1 MNRQDYLDRYN
12 QLAKQFL
19 CSLTAE
25 TPGENIVFSPFSIIS
40 MLSILADASNGKTRE
55 EILQALCGSM
65 NPEGLPEQLRKT
77 RYELTKIDFANISAY
92 ENPFGSRP
100 VVPDYSRHLNTANA
114 VFVRDDLQN
123 TLNPKFGDY
132 FADAYDGTLI
142 RTNHVEAAM
151 EAWFTAMEHG
161 RLELPK
167 NTTPSDTIL
176 ALANTILFEAM
187 WFTPYKNSQV
197 KKRVFTNSDNTKT
210 KVNMM
215 YSTEN
220 NYIETDLATGFIKDF
235 QQCDYSFAALLPK
248 AKGPEALLQLLAA
261 TSFQRLQKRAT
272 YASVRAGMP
281 EFTIETETN
290 IKQTCADLGITE
302 ALTPAADL
310 STLTTATPQNK
321 LLTHK
326 AKIELNRNGAKAKA
340 ATAIHLLGS
349 LPPEDKKEV
358 ILNRPFVFAILHRT
372 MNIPVF
378 IGTVSRMEDA

>member
-55 EILQALCGSM
+55 EVLQALCGSM
-65 NPEGLPEQLRKT
+65 TPEGLPEQLRKT
-77 RYELTKIDFANISAY
+77 KHELTKIDFANISAY

-114 VFVRDDLQN
+114 VFVRDDIQN
-123 TLNPKFGDY
+123 TINPKFGDY

-167 NTTPSDTIL
+167 NTIP
-176 ALANTILFEAM
+176 FEAM
-187 WFTPYKNSQV
+187 WLEPYTNSQV
-197 KKRVFTNSDNTKT
+197 KKRVFTTSDNTKA

-235 QQCDYSFAALLPK
+235 QQCDYSFAVLLPK
-248 AKGPEALLQLLAA
+248 AKGPEALSNLLAA

-310 STLTTATPQNK
+310 STLTTANPQTK
-321 LLTHK
+321 QLTHK
-326 AKIELNRNGAKAKA
+326 AKIELNRNGVKAKA
-340 ATAIHLLGS
+340 ATAIRLTGS
-349 LPPEDKKEV
+349 LPPDEAKEV
-358 ILNRPFVFAILHRT
+358 IFNRPFVFTILHRT

-378 IGTVSRMEDA
+378 IGVVNRMQDA

>member
-1 MNRQDYLDRYN
+1 MNRQDFLDRYN

-40 MLSILADASNGKTRE
+40 ILSILADASNGKTRE
-55 EILQALCGSM
+55 EILRALYGSM

-77 RYELTKIDFANISAY
+77 KYELTKIDFANISAY

-100 VVPDYSRHLNTANA
+100 VIPDYSRHLNTANA
-114 VFVRDDLQN
+114 VFVRDDIQN
-123 TLNPKFGDY
+123 TLNPAFGNY
-132 FADAYDGTLI
+132 FADTYDGTLMG
-142 RTNHVEAAM
+142 TNNVEAAM

-167 NTTPSDTIL
+167 NTTPSDTLL

-187 WFTPYKNSQV
+187 WLTPYKNSQV
-197 KKRVFTNSDNTKT
+197 KRRVFTNSDNTKA

-248 AKGPEALLQLLAA
+248 AKGPEALQQLISA
-261 TSFQRLQKRAT
+261 TNFQRLQKRAT
-272 YASVRAGMP
+272 YASVRAAMP
-281 EFTIETETN
+281 EFTIETEKDL
-290 IKQTCADLGITE
+290 KQTCADLGITE
-302 ALTPAADL
+302 ALTPNADL
-310 STLTTATPQNK
+310 SALTTANIPAKQ
-321 LLTHK
+321 LTHK
-326 AKIELNRNGAKAKA
+326 AKIELDRNGARAKA
-340 ATAIHLLGS
+340 ATAIRLTGC
-349 LPPEDKKEV
+349 LPPDEEKEV

-378 IGTVSRMEDA
+378 MGTISRMEDA